1 MDEAILHGLNA
12 EQRAVVADLDHHI
25 LLNAPA
31 GTGKPTCW
39 PAASPLSSS
48 RDEPKE
54 LRFSA

>member
-31 GTGKPTCW
+31 GTGKTNVLARRLPFCIVC
-39 PAASPLSSS
+39 SCF
-48 RDEPKE
+48 RKHIKC
-54 LRFSA
+54 